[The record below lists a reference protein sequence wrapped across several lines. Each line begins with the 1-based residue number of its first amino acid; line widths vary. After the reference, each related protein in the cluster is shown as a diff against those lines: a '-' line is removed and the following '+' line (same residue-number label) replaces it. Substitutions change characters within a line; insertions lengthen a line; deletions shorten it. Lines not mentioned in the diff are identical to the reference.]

1 MLSCCPVMTVM
12 TPVTASSSQQYSA
25 GRGDVKLNLHLS
37 CSRHP
42 GHLHTVDTLL
52 FSGDDIDCSMSPS
65 PPPAILRTN
74 IFITTTNNIVHHFG
88 QFHNIFYVER
98 SARSWYFSHFLVC
111 TFALS
116 LCGLLW
122 AFTLQTRQWL
132 SPSPS
137 ASTDSEWLHNI
148 PTSDHHHFSLLT
160 VPVKVLTFATTI
172 GTSRLHFR

>member
-1 MLSCCPVMTVM
+1 MDMELWRVEGGASRGVCVMLSCCPVMTVM

-74 IFITTTNNIVHHFG
+74 IFLTTTNNIVHHFG

-98 SARSWYFSHFLVC
+98 SARSWYFSHFLVG

-116 LCGLLW
+116 LCRPLS
-122 AFTLQTRQWL
+122 AFTLQTRQ
-132 SPSPS
+132 
-137 ASTDSEWLHNI
+137 
-148 PTSDHHHFSLLT
+148 
-160 VPVKVLTFATTI
+160 
-172 GTSRLHFR
+172 